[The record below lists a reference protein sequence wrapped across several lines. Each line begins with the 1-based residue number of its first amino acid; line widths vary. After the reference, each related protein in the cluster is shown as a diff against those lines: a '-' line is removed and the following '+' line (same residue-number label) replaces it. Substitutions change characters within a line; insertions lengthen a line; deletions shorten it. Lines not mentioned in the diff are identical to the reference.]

1 MNDLITSVLG
11 MDLKADIRDI
21 NDNLILTGIKKT
33 IYPVQRIDRIN
44 YRIVD
49 KGFFTHYNEALLA
62 KIRDYRRL
70 NDQL

>member
-70 NDQL
+70 ND

>member
-1 MNDLITSVLG
+1 MTDLITSVLG

-21 NDNLILTGIKKT
+21 NGNLILTGIKKT
-33 IYPVQRIDRIN
+33 IYPVQRINRIN

-70 NDQL
+70 ND